1 MADTESAKYRKRH
14 GIAIPRS
21 TLLPPYLATNP
32 YFVEYCNAMDE
43 VYGPTVDQQLLTLS
57 NIRNMW
63 VQSPDTEKHVD
74 AAELIPTTD
83 WSTPA
88 RDLVVKQVN
97 ALGLKLQTAG
107 IVTDDAY
114 QTIARFVGTYWFGK
128 GTEKFI
134 EFINYCLS
142 SDFRVYNMWTT
153 DYVTFVPEGDASIGT
168 PIWEGGAWYPTTHVL
183 IEAKG
188 GFKGIDILTLQQF
201 FYEIANYNLVLYAID
216 ANFDMWIVP
225 DVPGATEAN
234 IVGMALANEFQV
246 VLSNFVNR
254 GAAPPPLFQSE
265 QLPSTYHAM
274 GGVDANFNTAFLL
287 AKPTGWTYTDD
298 TLTKKVPVYGT
309 VAQTIQDGADIGVT
323 LVGYDSQPNHQF
335 NLLYGPVQW
344 MPVPGTSRSQARIP
358 YFTTGSSTIKDGVE
372 VSARLVGEQRTQLLV
387 NPTGFIELEPGR
399 FVPYW

>member
-1 MADTESAKYRKRH
+1 MSDETAKWRQRH
-14 GIAIPRS
+14 GITVPRS
-21 TLLPPYLATNP
+21 TLLPPYLASNN
-32 YFVEYCNAMDE
+32 YFVEFCDAMDA
-43 VYGPTVDQQLLTLS
+43 VYGPTVDSQLRTLS

-74 AAELIPTTD
+74 LAELIPTQD
-83 WSTPA
+83 WSTPV

-97 ALGLKLQTAG
+97 SLGLKLQTAG

-114 QTIARFVGTYWFGK
+114 QTIARFVGLYWFGK
-128 GTEKFI
+128 GTYKFMD
-134 EFINYCLS
+134 FMNFCLS

-168 PIWEGGAWYPTTHVL
+168 PIWEGGPWYPTTHVL

-188 GFKGIDILTLQQF
+188 GLKGVDILTLQQF
-201 FYEIANYNLVLYAID
+201 FYEVANYNLVLYAID

-225 DVPGATEAN
+225 DVPDATEAN
-234 IVGMALANEFQV
+234 IVAMGLANEFQV

-254 GAAPPPLFQSE
+254 GAPPPPLFQSE
-265 QLPSTYHAM
+265 QLPSTYYAM
-274 GGVDANFNTAFLL
+274 GGVDVDFNNAFLL

-309 VAQTIQDGADIGVT
+309 VAQTVQEGADIGIT

-358 YFTTGSSTIKDGVE
+358 YFTTGSSTIKDGVQ
-372 VSARLVGEQRTQLLV
+372 VSAKLVGEQRTQLLV
-387 NPTGFIELEPGR
+387 NPTGFLELEPGK